1 MVKINSDL
9 SSIFEINHEEKKS
22 LELRKKVNELYFT
35 YGHTKSSIMEKERV
49 SKPFVIRWT
58 QSPDQ
63 DFFQDNR
70 GWLKGRPRCFS
81 EDTADR
87 VQEIYRQLKDDP
99 HNFYMGATAV
109 LQGWR
114 RSYPEA
120 PAPSLRTIG
129 RIMKD
134 LGLTQARKG
143 RNKGAAAY
151 LCYPEW
157 TIYSGLGGRVL
168 EADFIGKKY
177 ISGRT
182 APVNFIGFSFKK
194 DPRLRYYKRID
205 SQTSEYFIEQ
215 AGLFFSKFERPDYI
229 KLDNALT
236 MIGSASGKRNISSA
250 MLFLLNHHV
259 VPIFAV
265 PRKPFSQ
272 ASIEGNNSVFARLFW
287 NRNEFSSVEQ
297 IEEQLEWFNESSL
310 KYTNYIEPVNNI
322 NKPKLNFKPEV
333 IFIRQV
339 GEKNGVGGIDVLNER
354 LTINQEYINYFV
366 LARWSLKEQI
376 LRVYFEKEKRS
387 ILIEEFPF
395 LISGNSLK
403 KIHAKGKLSF
413 DL

>member
-1 MVKINSDL
+1 VVKINSGL
-9 SSIFEINHEEKKS
+9 SCIFDINHEEKKS
-22 LELRKKVNELYFT
+22 LELRKKVNELYFA
-35 YGHTKSSIMEKERV
+35 YGHTKSFIMEKERV

-58 QSPDQ
+58 RSPDQ
-63 DFFQDNR
+63 DFTDDIR
-70 GWLKGRPRCFS
+70 GWPKGKPRYFS
-81 EDTADR
+81 EDTAER
-87 VQEIYRQLKDDP
+87 IKKIYWQFKNDP
-99 HNFYMGATAV
+99 HNFYIGATAV

-120 PAPSLRTIG
+120 PAPSLRTVG
-129 RIMKD
+129 RVLKD
-134 LGLTQARKG
+134 LGLTHIRKG

-151 LCYPEW
+151 LCYPEY

-194 DPRLRYYKRID
+194 EPRLRYYQCIE
-205 SQTSEYFIEQ
+205 SQTAECFIKQ
-215 AGLFFSKFERPDYI
+215 TDLFFSKFERPDYI
-229 KLDNALT
+229 KLDNALA

-265 PRKPFSQ
+265 PRQPFSQ

-287 NRNEFSSVEQ
+287 NRYEFSGLEE
-297 IEEQLEWFNESSL
+297 IDEQLKWFNESSL
-310 KYTNYIEPVNNI
+310 KYTNYCTPEKVNN
-322 NKPKLNFKPEV
+322 NHKSNFKPEV

-339 GEKNGVGGIDVLNER
+339 REKNGTGFIEVLNDQ
-354 LTINQEYINYFV
+354 LPIDLEYINYFV
-366 LARWSLKEQI
+366 LARWSLTEQR
-376 LRVYFEKEKRS
+376 LRVFFERDNQS
-387 ILIEEFPF
+387 ILVHEFPF

-403 KIHAKGKLSF
+403 KIHSKGKLSF

>member
-1 MVKINSDL
+1 MVKIASDL
-9 SSIFEINHEEKKS
+9 SIIFEINHEEKKS
-22 LELRKKVNELYFT
+22 IELRKKVNELYFT
-35 YGHTKSSIMEKERV
+35 YGHTKSFIKEKERV

-63 DFFQDNR
+63 DFSDDTR
-70 GWLKGRPRCFS
+70 GWPKGKPRHFS
-81 EDTADR
+81 EDTSER
-87 VQEIYRQLKDDP
+87 IKEIYWQLKNDP
-99 HNFYMGATAV
+99 HNFYIGATAV
-109 LQGWR
+109 LQGWL

-120 PAPSLRTIG
+120 PAPSLRTVG
-129 RIMKD
+129 RVMKD
-134 LGLTQARKG
+134 LGLTHVRKG

-151 LCYPEW
+151 LCYPEY
-157 TIYSGLGGRVL
+157 TVYSGLGGRVL

-194 DPRLRYYKRID
+194 DPRLRYYKRIE
-205 SQTSEYFIEQ
+205 SQTSECFIEQ
-215 AGLFFSKFERPDYI
+215 TDSFFNRFEKPDYI
-229 KLDNALT
+229 KLDNALA

-250 MLFLLNHHV
+250 MLFLLNNHV

-287 NRNEFSSVEQ
+287 NRKEFSSMEE
-297 IEEQLEWFNESSL
+297 IDEQLEWFNESSL
-310 KYTNYIEPVNNI
+310 KYTNYIAPVI
-322 NKPKLNFKPEV
+322 HPNKPKLNFEPEV

-339 GEKNGVGGIDVLNER
+339 GEKNGGGCIEVLNEK
-354 LTINQEYINYFV
+354 LTINQGYINYFV

-376 LRVYFEKEKRS
+376 LRVYFERNNHS
-387 ILIEEFPF
+387 ILIHEFSF
-395 LISGNSLK
+395 LISENSLK

>member
-1 MVKINSDL
+1 MVKNNSDL

-63 DFFQDNR
+63 DFLQDKR
-70 GWLKGRPRCFS
+70 GWMKGKPRCFS

-87 VQEIYRQLKDDP
+87 VQEIYRQLKIDP

-157 TIYSGLGGRVL
+157 TVYSGLGGRVL

-205 SQTSEYFIEQ
+205 SQTSECFIEQ

-250 MLFLLNHHV
+250 MLFLLNQHV

-287 NRNEFSSVEQ
+287 NKTEFSSVEQ
-297 IEEQLEWFNESSL
+297 IDEQLEWFNESSL

-322 NKPKLNFKPEV
+322 NKPKLNFQPEV

-339 GEKNGVGGIDVLNER
+339 SEKNGVGGIDILNER
-354 LTINQEYINYFV
+354 LTINQAYINYFV

>member
-1 MVKINSDL
+1 MIKINSDL

-63 DFFQDNR
+63 DFYQDNR
-70 GWLKGRPRCFS
+70 GWLKGRPRYFT

-87 VQEIYRQLKDDP
+87 VQEIYRQLKGDP

-157 TIYSGLGGRVL
+157 TIYSSLGGRVL

-205 SQTSEYFIEQ
+205 SQTSECFIEQ
-215 AGLFFSKFERPDYI
+215 AGLLFSKFERPDYI

-287 NRNEFSSVEQ
+287 NKNEFSNMEQ
-297 IEEQLEWFNESSL
+297 IDEQLKWFNESSL
-310 KYTNYIEPVNNI
+310 KYTNYIAPGNNI
-322 NKPKLNFKPEV
+322 NKPKLNFQAEV